1 MVGFRQDMAGTV
13 NVLVEGGRAN
23 PGPPIGPVLGP
34 TPVDVQAV
42 VSKINEVTA
51 AYDGIQVPVKI
62 VYEDDGSFELEVGSP
77 PTAALIKKEIGIEK
91 GSGYSKKSFVGDISV
106 EQMKRI
112 AAQKLP
118 GLLSYDLKNA
128 TKEISGTCVALG
140 VTIDGK
146 NPRDFKEK
154 VDSGVYDDILI
165 E

>member
-1 MVGFRQDMAGTV
+1 
-13 NVLVEGGRAN
+13 
-23 PGPPIGPVLGP
+23 
-34 TPVDVQAV
+34 
-42 VSKINEVTA
+42 
-51 AYDGIQVPVKI
+51 
-62 VYEDDGSFELEVGSP
+62 
-77 PTAALIKKEIGIEK
+77 
-91 GSGYSKKSFVGDISV
+91 
-106 EQMKRI
+106 MKRI